1 MKTTCHESN
10 SIYNMKKCP
19 NELRVKGVKKSIL
32 RKTKMLYIV
41 ESVNENWINS
51 QKENESK
58 AENLKIKISKLITL
72 IR

>member
-1 MKTTCHESN
+1 
-10 SIYNMKKCP
+10 MKKCP

-51 QKENESK
+51 QKEHESK
-58 AENLKIKISKLITL
+58 AENLKNKISKLITL

>member
-1 MKTTCHESN
+1 
-10 SIYNMKKCP
+10 MKKSP

-41 ESVNENWINS
+41 ESDNENWINS
-51 QKENESK
+51 QKEHGSK
-58 AENLKIKISKLITL
+58 AENLRNKISKLITL